1 MPFEIQE
8 ISIQMQV
15 GGNPRS
21 TPGDAGHA
29 LPGSSGGQLDIDAI
43 VAKCVRA
50 TLQELNEKR
59 NEHDK
64 KVR

>member
-15 GGNPRS
+15 GGNPRTTS
-21 TPGDAGHA
+21 GDAGHA
-29 LPGSSGGQLDIDAI
+29 LPGPGGGLVDVDAI
-43 VAKCVRA
+43 VATCVRA
-50 TLQELNEKR
+50 TLLELNKKQY
-59 NEHDK
+59 EHDK